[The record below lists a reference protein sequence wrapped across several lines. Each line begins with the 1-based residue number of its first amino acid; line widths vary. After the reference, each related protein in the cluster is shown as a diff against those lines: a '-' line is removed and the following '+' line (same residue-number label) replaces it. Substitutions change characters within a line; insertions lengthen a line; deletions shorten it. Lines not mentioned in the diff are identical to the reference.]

1 LIRHGIAEDRD
12 DFAKTGK
19 NDAVRPLTPVG
30 RKKMK
35 HAAAVLRRVL
45 RSIDVLGSSPL
56 LRAMQTAEIIAKEYG
71 GIDIVRIPALVPGK
85 SPEEFRAWLRGQ
97 RSEASIAVVGH
108 EPDLGEVATWLLCG
122 QRESRIHIGK
132 GGVCALELPGSAD
145 AGTAELR
152 WLLTPEL
159 LRKLP
164 D

>member
-1 LIRHGIAEDRD
+1 LIRHGISEDRD

-19 NDAVRPLTPVG
+19 DDTLRPLTPVG

-35 HAAAVLRRVL
+35 HGAAVLRRVV

-56 LRAMQTAEIIAKEYG
+56 LRAMQTAEIVAKEYG
-71 GIDIVRIPALVPGK
+71 GVDVVRVPALAPGK

-97 RSEASIAVVGH
+97 RSDAAIAVVGH
-108 EPDLGEVATWLLCG
+108 EPHLGELATWLLCG

-132 GGVCALELPGSAD
+132 GGVCALELADGADPG
-145 AGTAELR
+145 AGELR

-159 LRKLP
+159 LRRFP